1 MLLVTGMEKSNRRK
15 RENQDTTRERR
26 TLAEKTGFLSSL
38 SLQLFFLFSSGVPLL
53 SSKTDSF
60 PQRKKPPLSV
70 LQTCPQIVPHKDRKP
85 KKTHKSQKR
94 PRDLKC
100 NRMRHLS
107 LPFFHRST
115 KKKPLRK
122 LPVHTNISI
131 SLTVYST
138 QNHITKRTTTTIIA
152 TTKAQDGKKKH
163 IPVFCVFSTRTAD

>member
-1 MLLVTGMEKSNRRK
+1 MEKSNRRK
-15 RENQDTTRERR
+15 REKTKTQQEERR

-38 SLQLFFLFSSGVPLL
+38 SLQLFSLFSGGVSLL

-60 PQRKKPPLSV
+60 PQRKKPPLSL
-70 LQTCPQIVPHKDRKP
+70 LQTCPQIIPQRQKT
-85 KKTHKSQKR
+85 KKNTHKSQKR

-100 NRMRHLS
+100 NKMQHLS

-131 SLTVYST
+131 FLTIHST
-138 QNHITKRTTTTIIA
+138 QNHITIRTTTTTIIA
-152 TTKAQDGKKKH
+152 TTKAQGGKKKH